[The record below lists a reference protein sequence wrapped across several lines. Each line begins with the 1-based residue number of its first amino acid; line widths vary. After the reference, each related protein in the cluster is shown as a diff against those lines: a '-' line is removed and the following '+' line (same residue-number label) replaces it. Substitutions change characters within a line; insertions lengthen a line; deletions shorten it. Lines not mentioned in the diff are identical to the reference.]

1 MEKLHKFLRVFRVHR
16 HDESCRQVLRIPPQE
31 AIKTLKE
38 ENDFFL
44 QCEREVRQLTN
55 QGPDGVCSPPTMHDL
70 DLTLKTVENVFSH
83 LQNVSPAFLNVLD
96 LSSLT
101 TLVGKNLFAE
111 MQGGND
117 MPLVLLFSHR
127 LSSTWREHLKR
138 SIQCGFNYFTSS
150 SSYYTKQKRFLPFSR
165 LPTRPKSSTNS
176 AVTTQQLA

>member
-1 MEKLHKFLRVFRVHR
+1 MIYFCNVR
-16 HDESCRQVLRIPPQE
+16 
-31 AIKTLKE
+31 
-38 ENDFFL
+38 
-44 QCEREVRQLTN
+44 ERLRQLTN

-70 DLTLKTVENVFSH
+70 DLTLKTVENVVSH

-150 SSYYTKQKRFLPFSR
+150 SSYYTKQKRFFPFSR
-165 LPTRPKSSTNS
+165 VPTMSKPSTNS